1 MTLGFRRAALALLA
15 TLAACGGKAVGV
27 LGQAGGD
34 TQAGGTAAAGGAG
47 NAGGT
52 ASGGSPQAGGASV
65 ACEYYDDDAGTL
77 VSVRLINQT
86 SAPLYFGVRKPS
98 CTASP
103 LFSVKDQNGGALAP
117 LSSCRTPCDVA
128 AELGTQPPC
137 LGPCFT
143 PDAISLQ
150 PGSSYTTS
158 WSGLYADV
166 VDLPGRCVS
175 APQGSKRCERASVI
189 QPGTFTFS
197 AYAGSALDCSQ
208 APAPTC
214 GACPPD
220 VEPCPIP
227 GGLVSGE
234 LRIVST
240 TVQLDAEYGVFP
252 TSRPQR
258 EPAPDGDGSLRAVEI
273 VFNE

>member
-15 TLAACGGKAVGV
+15 TLAGCGGKAVGV
-27 LGQAGGD
+27 RGQAGGD
-34 TQAGGTAAAGGAG
+34 TQAGGTAAVGGAG
-47 NAGGT
+47 NAGGVAT
-52 ASGGSPQAGGASV
+52 GGSPQTGGASV
-65 ACEYYDDDAGTL
+65 ACDYYDDDAGTL
-77 VSVRLINQT
+77 VNVRLVNQT

-98 CTASP
+98 CTDAP
-103 LFSVKDQNGGALAP
+103 LFSVKDQNGGVLSP
-117 LSSCRTPCDVA
+117 LSGCRTPCDVV
-128 AELGTQPPC
+128 AELGMQPC
-137 LGPCFT
+137 LEPCFT
-143 PDAISLQ
+143 PEAISLQ
-150 PGSSYTTS
+150 PGSGYTTS

-208 APAPTC
+208 APATC

-220 VEPCPIP
+220 VDPCPNP

-234 LRIVST
+234 LRIASI
-240 TVQLDAEYGVFP
+240 TVRLDAEYGVFP

-258 EPAPDGDGSLRAVEI
+258 EPPPDGDRSPRAVEI